1 MSMAIP
7 RGGRPLVM
15 AKRMPASRRLCTA
28 AIARSVR
35 TFSCVTR
42 VPSTSA
48 SIKRTGG
55 GVIAACR
62 ICVAYQ
68 FSSGRYQR

>member
-1 MSMAIP
+1 MIAKTMS
-7 RGGRPLVM
+7 
-15 AKRMPASRRLCTA
+15 ASCRLCTA

-48 SIKRTGG
+48 SIKRMGG
-55 GVIAACR
+55 GVM
-62 ICVAYQ
+62 
-68 FSSGRYQR
+68 GPPL